1 MSNAVNK
8 SQTQVSALRVN
19 GNASR
24 LVKAG
29 SSHKSANDSVSQWP
43 ATNRRGYV
51 TPARVR
57 AVSNQLTDRQLEI
70 IDILE
75 HVHLATGR
83 QLQTLLWGEGR
94 SAARQARR
102 ELQVL
107 TDLRVLTR
115 LERRPYGVRGGTLG
129 FVYALDMV
137 GQAIVG
143 VPARRRKP
151 RLPGMAFA
159 AHAVAVTDCFVT
171 LRKLEAAS
179 RIELIE
185 FASEPGCWRGFAGPG
200 GYQRVL
206 KPDAFVITATPEWED
221 RWLLEVDRGTE
232 SPSRLRTKLAT
243 HIAYYQSGR
252 EQADTDVFPK
262 ILWIV
267 PDDAR
272 RTVLINLLASLPP
285 EHWKLFAVCT
295 DDQLE
300 DVILAGAGELADES
314 EVSP

>member
-1 MSNAVNK
+1 
-8 SQTQVSALRVN
+8 
-19 GNASR
+19 
-24 LVKAG
+24 
-29 SSHKSANDSVSQWP
+29 
-43 ATNRRGYV
+43 
-51 TPARVR
+51 VR
-57 AVSNQLTDRQLEI
+57 AVSNQLTDRQLQI

-75 HVHLATGR
+75 HVHLGTGR

-102 ELQVL
+102 DLQVL
-107 TDLRVLTR
+107 TDLGVLTR

-129 FVYALDMV
+129 FVYALDVV

-159 AHAVAVTDCFVT
+159 AHAVAVTDCYVK
-171 LRKLEAAS
+171 LKKLEAATQ
-179 RIELIE
+179 IEFIE

-206 KPDAFVITATPEWED
+206 KPDAFVITASGEWED
-221 RWLLEVDRGTE
+221 RWLIEVDRGTE

-243 HIAYYQSGR
+243 HISYYQSGR

-272 RTVLINLLASLPP
+272 RTVLIDLLASLAP

-295 DDQLE
+295 DDQFNE
-300 DVILAGAGELADES
+300 VIIAGAGDLADEG
-314 EVSP
+314 EVAP